1 MTFKIKFLLSVLI
14 TISYFSYA
22 QIHQNNKNVITDSL
36 HSTILKENRN
46 IYIKLPESYSTT
58 NSKKYPVVYILD
70 GELLFSTLNLVHSYY
85 SGGFMPEMV
94 LVGISNA
101 NNRSRDL
108 TTSFDT
114 SFYQKNGE
122 ANNFTSFFQNEL
134 IPYIEKT
141 YPVTNYRTL
150 IGHSYGGLFT
160 INALINHSDV
170 FDNYLAIDPSL
181 DWDSQKLLKQAKNV
195 LSHKNYTGKSLFI
208 SLGGQLHMSNPK
220 ITIENVMKDTTS
232 FTIFPRS
239 NITFFEQT
247 KKNTKNGLT
256 TSWKYYPNDL
266 HGTVPLPS
274 IKDGLIS
281 LFKWYQWENTSA
293 FNNPNTSVKK
303 VKKFIKHREEKLKK
317 HFGYSEPPYGEDI
330 FNMMGYMNID
340 LNQLEKSLMY
350 FKMATYYYPKSPNAF
365 DSLAEFYFKQK
376 KYKKA
381 LKNITKAY
389 HLSGKEVHKKKIKI
403 YKNKLLKK

>member
-1 MTFKIKFLLSVLI
+1 MNFKIKISLSVLI
-14 TISYFSYA
+14 IVSYFSYA
-22 QIHQNNKNVITDSL
+22 QIHQNSSLVIADSIY
-36 HSTILKENRN
+36 SSILKEHRD
-46 IYIKLPESYSTT
+46 IYIKLPESFST
-58 NSKKYPVVYILD
+58 NSNKKYPVIYILD
-70 GELLFSTLNLVHSYY
+70 GELLLSTLNLVHSYY

-94 LVGISNA
+94 LVGVSNA

-108 TTSFDT
+108 TTSIVS

-122 ANNFTSFFQNEL
+122 AENFTSFFRKEL

-141 YPVTNYRTL
+141 YPVTNYRSL

-160 INALINHSDV
+160 VNTLLNHSDL
-170 FDNYLAIDPSL
+170 FSNYLAIDPSL
-181 DWDSQKLLKQAKNV
+181 DWDNQKLLKQAKEV
-195 LSHKNYTGKSLFI
+195 LSQKNFRGKALFI
-208 SLGGQLHMSNPK
+208 SLASQLHMSNPK
-220 ITIENVMKDTTS
+220 ITIGNVMKDTTS

-239 NITFFEQT
+239 NMSFFEQT
-247 KKNTKNGLT
+247 KKNAKNELIT
-256 TSWKYYPNDL
+256 TWKYYPDDL

-274 IKDGLIS
+274 IKDGLLS
-281 LFKWYQWENTSA
+281 LFNWYQWENTSA

-303 VKKFIKHREEKLKK
+303 IKSFIKYRENKLKK
-317 HFGYSEPPYGEDI
+317 HFGYIEPPYGEDI

-350 FKMATYYYPKSPNAF
+350 FKMATYYYPKSANAF

-376 KYKKA
+376 DYKNA

-389 HLSGKEVHKKKIKI
+389 NLSGKESHKKKIET
-403 YKNKLLKK
+403 YKKNL

>member
-1 MTFKIKFLLSVLI
+1 MNFKIKISLSVLI
-14 TISYFSYA
+14 IVSYFSYA
-22 QIHQNNKNVITDSL
+22 QIHQNSNPVIADSIY
-36 HSTILKENRN
+36 SSILKENRD
-46 IYIKLPESYSTT
+46 IYIKLPESFST
-58 NSKKYPVVYILD
+58 NSNKKYPVIYILD
-70 GELLFSTLNLVHSYY
+70 GELLLSTLNLVHSYY

-94 LVGISNA
+94 LVGVSNA

-108 TTSFDT
+108 TTSIVS

-122 ANNFTSFFQNEL
+122 AENFTSFFKKEL

-141 YPVTNYRTL
+141 YPVTNYRSL

-160 INALINHSDV
+160 VNTLLNHSDL
-170 FDNYLAIDPSL
+170 FSNYLAIDPSL
-181 DWDSQKLLKQAKNV
+181 DWDNQKLLKQAKEV
-195 LSHKNYTGKSLFI
+195 LSQKNFRGKSLFI
-208 SLGGQLHMSNPK
+208 SLASQLHMSNPK
-220 ITIENVMKDTTS
+220 ITIGNVMKDTTS

-239 NITFFEQT
+239 NMSFFEQT
-247 KKNTKNGLT
+247 KKNAKNELIT
-256 TSWKYYPNDL
+256 TWKYYPDDL

-274 IKDGLIS
+274 IKDGLLS
-281 LFKWYQWENTSA
+281 LFNWYQWENTSA

-303 VKKFIKHREEKLKK
+303 IKSFIKYRENKLKK
-317 HFGYSEPPYGEDI
+317 HFSYTEPPYGEDI

-350 FKMATYYYPKSPNAF
+350 FKMATYYYPKSANAF

-376 KYKKA
+376 DYKNA

-389 HLSGKEVHKKKIKI
+389 NLSGKESHKKKIET
-403 YKNKLLKK
+403 YKKNL